1 MHSQF
6 SFDEMKSRYAVER
19 RQPCQIIR
27 ADDQVPLMA
36 QTRSA
41 GMSAIPPLLGD
52 KRTSRGEPISVAID
66 PNETSALDR
75 RRADR
80 SRLRLHQALLQPS
93 KSSAA
98 YSRINSYLMGKSAS
112 VAISHVSHTRRLRDP

>member
-1 MHSQF
+1 MSP
-6 SFDEMKSRYAVER
+6 EV
-19 RQPCQIIR
+19 
-27 ADDQVPLMA
+27 A
-36 QTRSA
+36 QMRSA
-41 GMSAIPPLLGD
+41 NRLQKCLLI
-52 KRTSRGEPISVAID
+52 GEDRKWPAHGKSGAND

>member
-1 MHSQF
+1 MRRHISRRKGRSPNFPPNVTQWSELVVTHVRYWGVNRTRCEHTSLSQ
-6 SFDEMKSRYAVER
+6 
-19 RQPCQIIR
+19 
-27 ADDQVPLMA
+27 
-36 QTRSA
+36 
-41 GMSAIPPLLGD
+41 
-52 KRTSRGEPISVAID
+52 ID

-80 SRLRLHQALLQPS
+80 SRLRLHQALLQPC